1 MPETVGRIRGEQGLI
16 IEMADNRSLLWG
28 IAKAARAQ
36 DAGFDTAALR
46 R

>member
-1 MPETVGRIRGEQGLI
+1 MPETVGRIRRAQGLI
-16 IEMADNRSLLWG
+16 IGMADNRAISWG

-36 DAGFDTAALR
+36 GAGFDTAALR